1 MKPPAAFEVLGLTRE
16 AAPEEIRR
24 ACRRLALRYHPDRNP
39 DDPNAEKKFKELV
52 VSYEKIK
59 NLPARPSPS
68 TASAEKD
75 MDRPIDPDLE
85 EIISEIF
92 RNARNKTERRPVRGS
107 DLTASLELTFEE
119 AALGAERE
127 LRLRRR
133 VSCDVCRGG
142 GGYPHGRSERCPHCG
157 GGGELSFRR
166 GSAALSIPCSSCR
179 GEGVRFLDPCPACSG
194 EGRRQREEIV
204 PAVLPPAT
212 ADGAQIKQR
221 GKGDEGLDFGEP
233 GDLYIAVSVR
243 PHEVFR
249 REGNDIHLELPI
261 RFARSIIGGKTLVP
275 TLEGNVMMRL
285 PIATRSGTVFRL
297 RGKGLSP
304 PGGGGGGDQHVKI
317 SVLAPALLRRLHEK
331 WISLTG

>member
-24 ACRRLALRYHPDRNP
+24 AYRRLALRYHPDRNP

-194 EGRRQREEIV
+194 EGRRQREKIV

-233 GDLYIAVSVR
+233 GDLYIGELYTKVPKGECLRFFHVLDDNC
-243 PHEVFR
+243 FR
-249 REGNDIHLELPI
+249 KGFHGLPE
-261 RFARSIIGGKTLVP
+261 S
-275 TLEGNVMMRL
+275 RL
-285 PIATRSGTVFRL
+285 YP
-297 RGKGLSP
+297 
-304 PGGGGGGDQHVKI
+304 Q
-317 SVLAPALLRRLHEK
+317 
-331 WISLTG
+331 ISLQLSLARLVGGFGNLDGGVFGFFVHRIVPSISS